1 MINVN
6 GERVTLEG
14 NNFELKVD
22 LIRILRL
29 MSREEILDNE
39 GFEFCAGIAFRDDEI
54 EEALTAS
61 GGILISDDT
70 MDSIDTI
77 SKRVVSDND
86 DTFSKLFRDLDI

>member
-6 GERVTLEG
+6 RERVTLEG
-14 NNFELKVD
+14 NDFELKVD
-22 LIRILRL
+22 VIRILRL
-29 MSREEILDNE
+29 MAREEILDNE
-39 GFEFCAGIAFRDDEI
+39 GVEFCAGIAFRDDET

-61 GGILISDDT
+61 DGILISEDT
-70 MDSIDTI
+70 MDSIDTV

>member
-6 GERVTLEG
+6 RERVTLEG
-14 NNFELKVD
+14 NDFELKVD

-29 MSREEILDNE
+29 MAREEILDNE
-39 GFEFCAGIAFRDDEI
+39 GVEFCAGIAFRDDET

-61 GGILISDDT
+61 DGILISEDT
-70 MDSIDTI
+70 MDSIDTV

>member
-39 GFEFCAGIAFRDDEI
+39 GFEFCAGIAFRDDET

-61 GGILISDDT
+61 DGILISDDT
-70 MDSIDTI
+70 MDSIDTV

>member
-14 NNFELKVD
+14 NDFELKVD

-29 MSREEILDNE
+29 MAREEILDNE
-39 GFEFCAGIAFRDDEI
+39 GFEFCAGIAFRDDET

-61 GGILISDDT
+61 DGILIADDT
-70 MDSIDTI
+70 MDSIDTV